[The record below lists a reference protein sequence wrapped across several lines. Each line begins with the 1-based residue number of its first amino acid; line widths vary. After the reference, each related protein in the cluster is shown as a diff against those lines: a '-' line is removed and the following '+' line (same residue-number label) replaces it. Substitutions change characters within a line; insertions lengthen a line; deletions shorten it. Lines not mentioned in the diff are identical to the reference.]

1 MTTMSFPYLSAII
14 LAPVVGALLILF
26 IPEKEER
33 VIKVVAAVSTFVTLV
48 LSIYIYLAY
57 DMTQGGFQFL
67 EDIVWVEQFGINYSL
82 GVDGISLPMILLTA
96 IVIFTGVLSSWSMTK
111 RIKEF
116 FVFLLI
122 LVAGVFGVFASRD
135 LFWFYLFFEVAVI
148 PMYVLIGV
156 WGSTRKEYSAMKLTL
171 YLLVGS
177 AFALIGVIATYIY
190 AGNQLG
196 FVTFDI
202 ATLATVQYDLSFQ
215 KFMFFLMMVGFG
227 FLVPMWPLHTWSP
240 DGHVAAPTAVSML
253 HAGVLMKLGG
263 YGLIRAGVFF
273 FPEGAIYWAP
283 LIGLLCI
290 VNVAYGA
297 MVAMV
302 QKDLKFVVGYS
313 SVSHMGYVLL
323 GIAALNTISISG
335 AVNQM
340 FAHGIMT
347 ALFFS
352 LIGHVYNQAH
362 TREIARFGGLAH
374 QMPKIATGFVIAGLA
389 SLGLPGL
396 HNFVAEFL
404 IFVGAYTANQELFNV
419 GIFAINMKVLAIIA
433 VLGVVITAIYVLR
446 VVQYTFFGPRKEEWN
461 HLKDAKGIE
470 MVPIVILCGTLIIF
484 GVFPHLITDLIN
496 IGVEPLMTH
505 IAPALSEGIAKLGG
519 ML

>member
-1 MTTMSFPYLSAII
+1 MSFPFLTAII
-14 LAPVVGALLILF
+14 LAPLIGALIMVF
-26 IPEKEER
+26 IPESEDKML
-33 VIKVVAAVSTFVTLV
+33 KVVAAISTFVTLV
-48 LSIYIYLAY
+48 LSVIIYIAY
-57 DMTQGGFQFL
+57 DTGVGGFQFN
-67 EDIVWVEQFGINYSL
+67 EDIVWVERFGINYSL

-96 IVIFTGVLSSWSMTK
+96 IVIFTGVLASWSMTK
-111 RIKEF
+111 RVKEF
-116 FVFLLI
+116 FIFLLI
-122 LVAGVFGVFASRD
+122 LVAGVFGVFATRD

-148 PMYVLIGV
+148 PMYVLIAI

-177 AFALIGVIATYIY
+177 AFALIGVIATYVY
-190 AGNQLG
+190 AGNELG
-196 FVTFDI
+196 YLTFDI
-202 ATLATVQYDLSFQ
+202 PTLASVTYDLGFQ
-215 KFMFFLMMVGFG
+215 KFVFFLMLVGFG

-273 FPEGAIYWAP
+273 FPEGAVFWAP
-283 LIGLLCI
+283 LIALLCI

-335 AVNQM
+335 AVMQM

-347 ALFFS
+347 ALFFA
-352 LIGHVYNQAH
+352 LIGNVYNQAH

-374 QMPKIATGFVIAGLA
+374 QMPRIATGFVIAGLA

-396 HNFVAEFL
+396 SNFVAEFL
-404 IFVGAYTANQELFNV
+404 IFVGTYTANPELFQV
-419 GIFAINMKVLAIIA
+419 GVFAVPIKALAIIA

-446 VVQYTFFGPRKEEWN
+446 VVQFTFFGPRKAEWD
-461 HLKDAKGIE
+461 HLEDAKGIE
-470 MVPIVILCGTLIIF
+470 MVPIVILCGVLILF
-484 GVFPHLITDLIN
+484 GVLPSLMTDIIN
-496 IGVEPLMTH
+496 SGVVPLMDHVT
-505 IAPALSEGIAKLGG
+505 PALEGSIDKLGG
-519 ML
+519 VE

>member
-1 MTTMSFPYLSAII
+1 MSFPFLTAII
-14 LAPVVGALLILF
+14 LAPLLGALLIVF
-26 IPEKEER
+26 IPQSEEKL
-33 VIKVVAAVSTFVTLV
+33 IKIVAAISTFVTVV
-48 LSIYIYLAY
+48 LSLYIYITY
-57 DMTQGGFQFL
+57 DLVQGGLQFT
-67 EDIVWVEQFGINYSL
+67 EDIVWVERFGINYSL
-82 GVDGISLPMILLTA
+82 GVDGISLPMVLLTA
-96 IVIFTGVLSSWSMTK
+96 IVIFTGVLASWSMTK
-111 RIKEF
+111 RVKEF
-116 FVFLLI
+116 FVFLLV
-122 LVAGVFGVFASRD
+122 LVAGVFGVFATRD

-148 PMYVLIGV
+148 PMYVLIGI

-177 AFALIGVIATYIY
+177 AFALIGIICTYVY
-190 AGNQLG
+190 AGNVLG
-196 FVTFDI
+196 YATFDI
-202 ATLATVQYDLSFQ
+202 PTLSTISYGLAFQ
-215 KFMFFLMMVGFG
+215 KFMFFLMMIGFG

-263 YGLIRAGVFF
+263 YGLIRAGVFL
-273 FPEGAIYWAP
+273 FPEGAVFWAP
-283 LIGLLCI
+283 LIAALCI
-290 VNVAYGA
+290 INVAYGA

-347 ALFFS
+347 ALFFA

-374 QMPKIATGFVIAGLA
+374 QMPRVATGFVIAGLA

-396 HNFVAEFL
+396 NNFVAEFL
-404 IFVGAYTANQELFNV
+404 IFVGAYTANQEIFNV
-419 GIFAINMKVLAIIA
+419 GIFSVNIQMLAIIA
-433 VLGVVITAIYVLR
+433 VLGIVITAIYVLR
-446 VVQYTFFGPRKEEWN
+446 VVQYTFFGPRKQEWD
-461 HLKDAKGIE
+461 HLEDLKGVG
-470 MVPIVILCGTLIIF
+470 MAPVVILCGTLILF
-484 GVFPHLITDLIN
+484 GVFPHLITDIIN
-496 IGVEPLMTH
+496 SGVEPLMSH
-505 IAPALSEGIAKLGG
+505 VAPAISEGIAKLGG
-519 ML
+519 MR

>member
-1 MTTMSFPYLSAII
+1 MSFPILSAII
-14 LAPVVGALLILF
+14 LAPIIGAFIILF
-26 IPEKEER
+26 IPDKEDKVMK
-33 VIKVVAAVSTFVTLV
+33 VIAAVSTFVTVV
-48 LSIYIYLAY
+48 LSLYIYFAY
-57 DMTQGGFQFL
+57 DLAQGGFQFT
-67 EDIVWVEQFGINYSL
+67 EDIVWVERFGITYSL
-82 GVDGISLPMILLTA
+82 GVDGISLPLVLLTA
-96 IVIFTGVLSSWSMTK
+96 IVIFTGVFSSWTMTN
-111 RIKEF
+111 RVKEF

-122 LVAGVFGVFASRD
+122 LVAGVFGVFVSRD

-148 PMYVLIGV
+148 PMYVLIGI

-190 AGNQLG
+190 AADVLG
-196 FVTFDI
+196 YVTFDI
-202 ATLATVQYDLSFQ
+202 STLATVQYDLSFQ
-215 KFMFFLMMVGFG
+215 KFMFFLMMIGFG

-273 FPEGAIYWAP
+273 FPEGAVFWAP
-283 LIGLLCI
+283 LIALLCI

-362 TREIARFGGLAH
+362 TREIAKFGGLAH
-374 QMPKIATGFVIAGLA
+374 QMPRITVGFVIAGLA

-396 HNFVAEFL
+396 QNFVAEFL
-404 IFVGAYTANQELFNV
+404 IFVGAYTANQAIFDVGLFS
-419 GIFAINMKVLAIIA
+419 INIKFLAIIA

-446 VVQYTFFGPRKEEWN
+446 VVQHTFFGPRRPEWDF
-461 HLKDAKGIE
+461 LEDAKGPA
-470 MVPIVILCGTLIIF
+470 MVPIVVLCGTLIIF
-484 GVFPHLITDLIN
+484 GIFPHLMTDLIN
-496 IGVEPLMTH
+496 NGVEPLMDH

-519 ML
+519 MQ